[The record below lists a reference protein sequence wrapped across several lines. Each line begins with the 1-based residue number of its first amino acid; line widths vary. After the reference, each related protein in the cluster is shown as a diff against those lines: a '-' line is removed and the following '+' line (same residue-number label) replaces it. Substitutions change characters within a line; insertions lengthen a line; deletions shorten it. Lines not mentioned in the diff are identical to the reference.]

1 MAKLITDVVLK
12 DGTDETTFIND
23 VTSNE
28 NVDLLNRVSSLN
40 NMVVLNVEENYLDT
54 LRSHTSVLSANTSND
69 ITEPVVYPSTPS
81 KYTIANKSIG
91 GTGFYTNISGQQYLG
106 FQHYFDTDCI
116 PEPDNRTINGFTGNK
131 VGNSFFYVSPYG
143 KFDQIRYYGT
153 QPSSSSGQFGTE
165 DLTYFSTWT
174 GKNVDIVA
182 FEGGST
188 SVDSNY
194 TNYHNN
200 HPDFQDPDNAGT
212 TRCIPMNW
220 PNTTSAVNNQV
231 SHNTM
236 FTNHSTGTMSVCAG
250 VHGGLAK
257 KSNLRIAYTSGEGI
271 AAGYNS
277 ILTWHQSKSTNSAT
291 GFVNPTILIT
301 EYHSPTNQKDS
312 YVRIDDIASVTD
324 PTHGTTNR
332 PGSGWGSDLTPFVK
346 RNFIP
351 FQLLDPSDSVWRWCI
366 GFCSTIRTSDHTALT
381 QLWDAGVHVVSS
393 VGNGG
398 AIYCRTTDPEYNGS
412 YLTMNSGNYY
422 KYTIIYP
429 ASGVQ
434 TDEISIIRGLDN
446 VTTIYPLRP
455 HGPGGLAKS
464 INVAAGNNSE
474 GVMTFDGY
482 SARGPGVDI
491 VGRGTATYAARG
503 YGDARQGFP
512 AANTLADGFKW
523 GTFGGTSCAM
533 PTVAGKLACLIE
545 KYFTLNGVYPTP
557 DQAKAMLVSEARNS
571 VVSVRTTT
579 WSNVP
584 TASATP
590 IAPEQDL
597 GGLTGAGY
605 GQSCLKVQ
613 AGTTTATSGT
623 RFVDAA
629 GTPLKHAFLNVQ
641 TYNREQTY
649 KRRPKTG
656 VLFPRPRK
664 FDIPP
669 VEIDGT

>member
-91 GTGFYTNISGQQYLG
+91 GTGFYTNISGQQYLSL
-106 FQHYFDTDCI
+106 QHYFDTDCI

-131 VGNSFFYVSPYG
+131 VGNSYFYVSPRG

-153 QPSSSSGQFGTE
+153 QPSSSAGQFGTE

-194 TNYHNN
+194 TGYHDN

-220 PNTTSAVNNQV
+220 PNTTSTVNNQV

-236 FTNHSTGTMSVCAG
+236 FSNHSTGTMSVCAG

-422 KYTIIYP
+422 KYTIVYP
-429 ASGVQ
+429 SSGVQ
-434 TDEISIIRGLDN
+434 TDTITIIRGLDN

-464 INVAAGNNSE
+464 INVAAGQNSE
-474 GVMTFDGY
+474 GAACLDGY
-482 SARGPGVDI
+482 SSRGPGVDLI
-491 VGRGTATYAARG
+491 GRGSGTWSCG
-503 YGDARQGFP
+503 SIGS
-512 AANTLADGFKW
+512 NIMADGYRW
-523 GTFGGTSCAM
+523 STFGGTSCAM
-533 PTVAGKLACLIE
+533 PTVAGKLACYIE
-545 KYFTLNGVYPTP
+545 KHYTINGVYPTP
-557 DQAKAMLVSEARNS
+557 DQAKASMIAEAKNTGLS
-571 VVSVRTTT
+571 VATTT
-579 WSNVP
+579 WSNVS
-584 TASATP
+584 TASGSTIDP
-590 IAPEQDL
+590 KQHL
-597 GGLTGAGY
+597 GTSA
-605 GQSCLKVQ
+605 CLKVES
-613 AGTTTATSGT
+613 GVTHPNGGT
-623 RFVDAA
+623 RMVDLA
-629 GTPLKHAFLNVQ
+629 GTPPRHAYWNAQNF
-641 TYNREQTY
+641 NREQTY
-649 KRRPKTG
+649 KQRPRTG

-664 FDIPP
+664 FDIAP
-669 VEIDGT
+669 VEESAT

>member
-69 ITEPVVYPSTPS
+69 ITDSVAYPSTPS

-91 GTGFYTNISGQQYLG
+91 GTGYFTNISGQQYLSY
-106 FQHYFDTDCI
+106 QHYYDTDCI
-116 PEPDNRTINGFTGNK
+116 PEPDDRTINGFTGNN
-131 VGNSFFYVSPYG
+131 VGIFYFFTSPRG
-143 KFDQIRYYGT
+143 KIDQIRYHGT
-153 QPSSSSGQFGTE
+153 QPSASGGQFGTE
-165 DLTYFSTWT
+165 DHTYFSTWT
-174 GKNVDIVA
+174 GKNVDIVS
-182 FEGGST
+182 FEGGAT
-188 SVDSNY
+188 PPDSSY
-194 TNYHNN
+194 AGYHDN
-200 HPDFQDPDNAGT
+200 HPDWQDPDNSGS
-212 TRCIPMNW
+212 TRCVPMNW
-220 PNTTSAVNNQV
+220 PNTTSASNNQV
-231 SHNTM
+231 SSNTM
-236 FTNHSTGTMSVCAG
+236 FNNHSTGTISVAG
-250 VHGGLAK
+250 GIHGGLAK
-257 KSNLRIAYTSGEGI
+257 KSSLRVAYASGDGVT
-271 AAGYNS
+271 AGYNS
-277 ILTWHQSKSTNSAT
+277 IKTWHESKPNNPAT
-291 GFVNPTILIT
+291 GFPNPTIVMT
-301 EYHSPTNQKDS
+301 QYHAPTSQKDS

-332 PGSGWGSDLTPFVK
+332 PSSGWGSDLTPFVK
-346 RNFIP
+346 RHLIP

-366 GFCSTIRTSDHTALT
+366 GFCSTIRTSDHTAIG
-381 QLWDAGVHVVSS
+381 QLWDAGIHVVSS

-398 AIYCRTTDPEYNGS
+398 AIYCRTTDPEYNGT

-422 KYTIIYP
+422 KYTIVFP
-429 ASGVQ
+429 SSGVQ
-434 TDEISIIRGLDN
+434 VDTITIIRGLDN
-446 VTTIYPLRP
+446 TTTIYPLRP

-464 INVAAGNNSE
+464 INVAAGNNSD
-474 GVMTFDGY
+474 GVMTFDAY

-491 VGRGTATYAARG
+491 VGRGVGTYCAG
-503 YGDARQGFP
+503 GLGDTRQSFP
-512 AANTLADGFKW
+512 ADPILADGFRW
-523 GTFGGTSCAM
+523 GTFGGTSCAK
-533 PTVAGKLACLIE
+533 PTVVGKLACLIE

-557 DQAKAMLVSEARNS
+557 DQAKAMLISEARNS

-584 TASATP
+584 TASATS
-590 IAPEQDL
+590 INPEQDIP
-597 GGLTGAGY
+597 GATAAGVDDN
-605 GQSCLKVQ
+605 LKVQ
-613 AGTTTATSGT
+613 SGYTTATSGT
-623 RFVDAA
+623 RFLDAA

-669 VEIDGT
+669 VEIDAT